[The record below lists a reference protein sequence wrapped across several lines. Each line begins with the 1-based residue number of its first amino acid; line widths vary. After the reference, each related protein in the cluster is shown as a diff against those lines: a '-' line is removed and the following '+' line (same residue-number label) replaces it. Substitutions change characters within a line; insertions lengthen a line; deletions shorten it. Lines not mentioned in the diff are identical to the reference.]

1 MFLLAVVMAL
11 GNLYFQLHALPER
24 MAHRASRVQL
34 EIVAVLCLIA
44 LFTHNHIYWILGL
57 LLALVQLP
65 DFSTPVASI
74 AESLER
80 FIRRRRPEPDPPVSL
95 ALPSSSPAGDKEISD
110 LELML
115 CSMLTVFRT
124 ISTAATSRQT
134 DRPRNHHLHGMVSSC
149 AGGSRP
155 AWY

>member
-1 MFLLAVVMAL
+1 MTATTNPAAPHALPAFITSPGETDVWLVIMGLFLLAAIL
-11 GNLYFQLHALPER
+11 GVGLVFLRLHTLPER

-80 FIRRRRPEPDPPVSL
+80 LTRRRRPEPDPPVSL
-95 ALPSSSPAGDKEISD
+95 ALPPPSPAGDKEISD
-110 LELML
+110 
-115 CSMLTVFRT
+115 
-124 ISTAATSRQT
+124 A
-134 DRPRNHHLHGMVSSC
+134 
-149 AGGSRP
+149 
-155 AWY
+155 

>member
-1 MFLLAVVMAL
+1 MSPVRISLAARLCRAIPFIFVPVLCSAQDLATTPPADTVAMEDLPFFITGPAQTDILFNITIVFLLAVVMAL

-65 DFSTPVASI
+65 DFSTPVAS
-74 AESLER
+74 
-80 FIRRRRPEPDPPVSL
+80 
-95 ALPSSSPAGDKEISD
+95 
-110 LELML
+110 
-115 CSMLTVFRT
+115 
-124 ISTAATSRQT
+124 
-134 DRPRNHHLHGMVSSC
+134 
-149 AGGSRP
+149 
-155 AWY
+155 